1 MCVYSLGIV
10 ALESVVLVSGSGTV
24 AAEDGR
30 VVDESV
36 KLGLA
41 IVAAAAK
48 VVVVSVGLVL
58 ISMGLVAG
66 VVVVST
72 VLLLLLPTGWLR

>member
-24 AAEDGR
+24 AAEDDR

-36 KLGLA
+36 TLGLA
-41 IVAAAAK
+41 MSVQQDSSQADASVLRFAAAHCFTLSCA
-48 VVVVSVGLVL
+48 
-58 ISMGLVAG
+58 
-66 VVVVST
+66 
-72 VLLLLLPTGWLR
+72 